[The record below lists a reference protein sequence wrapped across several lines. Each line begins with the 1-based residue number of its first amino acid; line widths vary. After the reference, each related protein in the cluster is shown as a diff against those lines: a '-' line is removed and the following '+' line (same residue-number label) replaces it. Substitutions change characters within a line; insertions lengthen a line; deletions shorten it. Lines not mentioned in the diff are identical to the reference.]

1 MYELRDRINVLKSK
15 LLGGIDHVKN
25 EPLAMFEIIAEQVKQ
40 QARTNELL
48 EKQNELIEEQT
59 KRQTKLLTRIW
70 TDQ

>member
-1 MYELRDRINVLKSK
+1 MYELRDRINELKSR
-15 LLGGIDHVKN
+15 LLGTTSTAKN

-40 QARTNELL
+40 QAKTNKLL

-70 TDQ
+70 TGQ